1 MHVPP
6 MSWRTNTT
14 AAKSAAGTDVSMQ
27 IRFYK
32 IESIEANR
40 GHMNL
45 KVWLRYSWHDDR
57 LSWDPADFGGATST
71 YFLAVGHNKPE
82 ETKIWVPDLAVY
94 NLVAGINDELEG
106 QMVVVYSNGQVFW
119 SRPGVI
125 DVLCRFSGL
134 VAFPYD
140 ALKCSFEVGGWMLGG
155 NHQRLR
161 FFESGPSV
169 LVRDMP
175 GGIEKTV
182 GTTYNQCA
190 LLLAAPP
197 ATTHE
202 FGRLRMKHVRI

>member
-1 MHVPP
+1 MALRARRAASVLSLLAAVCAVAGTSSFTGDNSYNYTAHATRLNRHLLNDYDMHVPP

-32 IESIEANR
+32 IESVEAAR

-94 NLVAGINDELEG
+94 NLAAGINDELEG
-106 QMVVVYSNGQVFW
+106 QMVVVHSNGQVAA
-119 SRPGVI
+119 SRSAPDGASRHGARVSAA
-125 DVLCRFSGL
+125 R
-134 VAFPYD
+134 
-140 ALKCSFEVGGWMLGG
+140 VGGT
-155 NHQRLR
+155 
-161 FFESGPSV
+161 S
-169 LVRDMP
+169 
-175 GGIEKTV
+175 
-182 GTTYNQCA
+182 
-190 LLLAAPP
+190 
-197 ATTHE
+197 
-202 FGRLRMKHVRI
+202 